1 MLANILHTSNKL
13 QKMKN
18 TKQSTFYLSRSR
30 REILHQLLSQKVGNH
45 SGIFYWQDG
54 GFYITN

>member
-1 MLANILHTSNKL
+1 
-13 QKMKN
+13 MKD

-54 GFYITN
+54 GSTLQISGRDISKIF